1 MKKILSLDEFLK
13 DGQVKPANPVMGFN
27 ETPDMTSEDEEGG
40 DDQVEVT
47 NVELV
52 EEPEAEEVE
61 IEETPVETEE
71 TGEEEEGSEEEDDD
85 DEEDEEEEKEEEEK
99 EDTEE
104 SKPEQAEEMPET
116 GGEMAVGQLEK
127 CIDFSTELRKRIKEG
142 DEVEPWVASKLT
154 LAMDYLQ
161 SVANYYDGRDG
172 EIESEEMEEGEE

>member
-52 EEPEAEEVE
+52 EEPESEEAE

-71 TGEEEEGSEEEDDD
+71 TGEEEEGSEEDEDD
-85 DEEDEEEEKEEEEK
+85 EDEDEDDEEEKES
-99 EDTEE
+99 TE
-104 SKPEQAEEMPET
+104 QTEEMPKA
-116 GGEMAVGQLEK
+116 GGEMAVSQLEK
-127 CIDFSTELRKRIKEG
+127 CIDFSTGLRKRIKEG
-142 DEVEPWVASKLT
+142 DGIEPWVSVKLT

-161 SVANYYDGRDG
+161 SVANYYDGKDG
-172 EIESEEMEEGEE
+172 EIEGEEMEEGEE

>member
-13 DGQVKPANPVMGFN
+13 DGQVKPTNPVMGFN

-52 EEPEAEEVE
+52 EEPESEEVE

-71 TGEEEEGSEEEDDD
+71 TGEEEEGSEEDEDD
-85 DEEDEEEEKEEEEK
+85 EDEDEDDEEEKESTEQT
-99 EDTEE
+99 ED
-104 SKPEQAEEMPET
+104 MPKA
-116 GGEMAVGQLEK
+116 GGEMAVSQLEK

-142 DEVEPWVASKLT
+142 DGIEPWVSVKLT

-161 SVANYYDGRDG
+161 SVANYYDGKDG
-172 EIESEEMEEGEE
+172 EIEGEEMEEGEE

>member
-13 DGQVKPANPVMGFN
+13 DGQVKPTNPVMGFN

-52 EEPEAEEVE
+52 EEPESEEVE

-71 TGEEEEGSEEEDDD
+71 TGEEEEGSEEDEDD
-85 DEEDEEEEKEEEEK
+85 EDEDEDDEEEKESTEQT
-99 EDTEE
+99 ED
-104 SKPEQAEEMPET
+104 MPKA
-116 GGEMAVGQLEK
+116 GGEMAVSQLEK
-127 CIDFSTELRKRIKEG
+127 CIDFSTGLRKRIKEG
-142 DEVEPWVASKLT
+142 DGIEPWVSVKLT

-161 SVANYYDGRDG
+161 SVANYYDGKDG
-172 EIESEEMEEGEE
+172 EIEGEEMEEGEE

>member
-52 EEPEAEEVE
+52 EEPESEEVE

-71 TGEEEEGSEEEDDD
+71 TGEEEEGSEEDEDD
-85 DEEDEEEEKEEEEK
+85 EDEDEDDEEEKESTEQT
-99 EDTEE
+99 ED
-104 SKPEQAEEMPET
+104 MPKA
-116 GGEMAVGQLEK
+116 GGEMAVSQLEK
-127 CIDFSTELRKRIKEG
+127 CIDFSTGLRKRIKEG
-142 DEVEPWVASKLT
+142 DGIEPWVSVKLT

-161 SVANYYDGRDG
+161 SVANYYDGKDG
-172 EIESEEMEEGEE
+172 EIEGEEMEEGEE

>member
-52 EEPEAEEVE
+52 EEPESEEVE

-71 TGEEEEGSEEEDDD
+71 TGEEEEGSEEDEDD
-85 DEEDEEEEKEEEEK
+85 EDEDEDDEEEKESTEQT
-99 EDTEE
+99 ED
-104 SKPEQAEEMPET
+104 MPKA
-116 GGEMAVGQLEK
+116 GGEMAVSQLEK
-127 CIDFSTELRKRIKEG
+127 CIDFSTGLRKRIKEG
-142 DEVEPWVASKLT
+142 DGIEPWVSVKLT

-161 SVANYYDGRDG
+161 SVANYYDGKDG
-172 EIESEEMEEGEE
+172 ESEGEEMEEGEE

>member
-52 EEPEAEEVE
+52 EEPESEEAE

-71 TGEEEEGSEEEDDD
+71 TGEEEEGSEEDEDD
-85 DEEDEEEEKEEEEK
+85 EDEDEDDEEEKESTEQ
-99 EDTEE
+99 TEE
-104 SKPEQAEEMPET
+104 IPKA
-116 GGEMAVGQLEK
+116 GGEMAVSQLEK
-127 CIDFSTELRKRIKEG
+127 CIDFSTGLRKRIKEG
-142 DEVEPWVASKLT
+142 DGIEPWVSVKLT

-161 SVANYYDGRDG
+161 SVANYYDGKDG
-172 EIESEEMEEGEE
+172 EIEGEEMEEGEE

>member
-52 EEPEAEEVE
+52 EEPESEEVE

-71 TGEEEEGSEEEDDD
+71 TGEEEEGSEEDEDEDD
-85 DEEDEEEEKEEEEK
+85 EDEDEDDEEEKES
-99 EDTEE
+99 TE
-104 SKPEQAEEMPET
+104 QTEEMPKA
-116 GGEMAVGQLEK
+116 GGEMAVSQLEK
-127 CIDFSTELRKRIKEG
+127 CIDFSTGLRKRIKEG
-142 DEVEPWVASKLT
+142 DWIEPWVSVKLT

-161 SVANYYDGRDG
+161 SVANYYDGKDG
-172 EIESEEMEEGEE
+172 EIEGEEMEEGEE

>member
-52 EEPEAEEVE
+52 EEPESEEVE

-71 TGEEEEGSEEEDDD
+71 TGEEEEGSEEDEDEDD
-85 DEEDEEEEKEEEEK
+85 EDEDEDDEEEKES
-99 EDTEE
+99 TE
-104 SKPEQAEEMPET
+104 QTEEMPKA
-116 GGEMAVGQLEK
+116 GGEMAVSQLEK
-127 CIDFSTELRKRIKEG
+127 CIDFSTGLRKRIKEG
-142 DEVEPWVASKLT
+142 DGIEPWVSVKLT

-161 SVANYYDGRDG
+161 SVANYYDGKDG
-172 EIESEEMEEGEE
+172 EIEGEEMEEGEE